1 MIKRISKKI
10 RIRLVLAPIDRALEV
25 LGGVIMVLT
34 FTSVLSV
41 SHGGNADVNAM
52 LIGSLGCNLAWGIID
67 GIMYLMNCLAARGH
81 ELDALRAMRAAND
94 PNAAERTLAAELPE
108 QFAAVLYPGELEP
121 LLARLRS
128 LPAPSARP
136 HLTGDDWLGAFG
148 ICGLVFFSTL
158 PVVLP
163 FVLVAPPLALRVS
176 NLVAI
181 SLLFLTGYVFGR
193 NIGHNPWRLG
203 ITMVLLGCLLAGVA
217 ISLGG

>member
-1 MIKRISKKI
+1 MIKRTSKEI
-10 RIRLVLAPIDRALEV
+10 RIMLVLAPIDRALEV

-41 SHGGNADVNAM
+41 SHAGKVDVRAM

-81 ELDALRAMRAAND
+81 ELDALRAMRTANEPD
-94 PNAAERTLAAELPE
+94 AAERILLAELPE
-108 QFAAVLYPGELEP
+108 KFAAVLYPGELEP
-121 LLARLRS
+121 LLRRLRS
-128 LPAPSARP
+128 LPEPSARP

-148 ICGLVFFSTL
+148 ICGLVFCSTL

-163 FVLVAPPLALRVS
+163 FLLVSPALALRVS

-181 SLLFLTGYVFGR
+181 GLLFLTGYIFGWS
-193 NIGHNPWRLG
+193 IGHNPWRLG
-203 ITMVLLGCLLAGVA
+203 VTMVLLGCLLTGVA